1 MQFIKILII
10 FLFFVSGNLKSFSQ
24 EDFNEVSDIKILFDK
39 LYFAQTDSV
48 KNIINMQILTYMK
61 DYLQEK
67 HNFIE
72 DFEDVKNLYVLESDD
87 NYISILTWAIQ
98 YSNSEY
104 KYFGFLK
111 YFDRNG
117 IVDYVEKLND
127 NMTLS
132 SEYSSNKVY
141 PENWYGAVY
150 YKIITKKYKKK
161 RHYVL
166 LGWDAND
173 NFTNKRILDVLFLE
187 DDETPIFGKNVIDFN
202 NKFISRIV
210 FEYNERSSMMLRFDK
225 KQDMIIWDHLSPS
238 KQELRGHY
246 RYYGP
251 DLSFDALKYEKG
263 IWKFMSDIEIM
274 KK

>member
-1 MQFIKILII
+1 MQFVKILFI

-24 EDFNEVSDIKILFDK
+24 EDLNEVSDIKILFDK

-48 KNIINMQILTYMK
+48 KNSINMQILTYMK

-72 DFEDVKNLYVLESDD
+72 DFKDVKNLYVLESDD

-104 KYFGFLK
+104 KYFGFIK

-127 NMTLS
+127 NMTLI

>member
-48 KNIINMQILTYMK
+48 KNSINMQILTYMK

-67 HNFIE
+67 HNIIE